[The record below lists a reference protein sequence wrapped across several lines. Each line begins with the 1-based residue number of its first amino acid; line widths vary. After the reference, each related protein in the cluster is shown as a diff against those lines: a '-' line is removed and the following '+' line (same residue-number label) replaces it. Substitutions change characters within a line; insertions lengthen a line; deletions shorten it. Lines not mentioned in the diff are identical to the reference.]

1 MYPHSLHDDYINLQ
15 MYQSNLLKRHGDYSK
30 IQDDGLLYKFNK
42 IHQRLEELKYLLGME
57 REQLEKE
64 RWQTHSL
71 YSIPNK
77 EISQRPSIYHPHESY
92 SYPSAYAGANA
103 PVSTVVD
110 WTNYVVTP
118 NYEYEGYI
126 NDLPP
131 NLCSTFF
138 RRNTNEIRGDPRTI
152 GLYRGHLEDVEKMC
166 NQELLNMENSLM
178 NLRRIRRDWNCNELH
193 AAIAPTS
200 RKTKHVRRKKVYY
213 YKDYY

>member
-77 EISQRPSIYHPHESY
+77 EVIDFKI
-92 SYPSAYAGANA
+92 
-103 PVSTVVD
+103 V
-110 WTNYVVTP
+110 
-118 NYEYEGYI
+118 
-126 NDLPP
+126 
-131 NLCSTFF
+131 
-138 RRNTNEIRGDPRTI
+138 
-152 GLYRGHLEDVEKMC
+152 
-166 NQELLNMENSLM
+166 
-178 NLRRIRRDWNCNELH
+178 
-193 AAIAPTS
+193 
-200 RKTKHVRRKKVYY
+200 
-213 YKDYY
+213 